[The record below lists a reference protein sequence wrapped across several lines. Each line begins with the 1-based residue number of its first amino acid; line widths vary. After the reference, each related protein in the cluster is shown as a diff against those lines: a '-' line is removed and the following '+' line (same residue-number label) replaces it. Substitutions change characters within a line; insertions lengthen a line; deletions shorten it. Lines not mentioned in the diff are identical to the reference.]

1 MVRVGFWCDTHSSEC
16 TCPTYLSHLRVTSAP
31 PSAERSTTSL
41 MNFEAAGLWPYGELH
56 VGITVLTPMPSV
68 AILDIS
74 FVSWATTAYGLFAF
88 VCWCIHFCLVCR
100 SGSGSMPPRRAPHL
114 KGVPLTLGSTAE
126 SIESRIRRLRPGS
139 SHDGAPPPVIARV
152 GTQSGVA
159 SSSGVGQAPI
169 TEGLRADAPFWRNV
183 RGGSYD
189 LSLIP
194 L

>member
-1 MVRVGFWCDTHSSEC
+1 
-16 TCPTYLSHLRVTSAP
+16 
-31 PSAERSTTSL
+31 
-41 MNFEAAGLWPYGELH
+41 
-56 VGITVLTPMPSV
+56 
-68 AILDIS
+68 
-74 FVSWATTAYGLFAF
+74 
-88 VCWCIHFCLVCR
+88 
-100 SGSGSMPPRRAPHL
+100 MPPRRAPHL
-114 KGVPLTLGSTAE
+114 KGVPLTLASTAE

-159 SSSGVGQAPI
+159 CPSGVGQAPI